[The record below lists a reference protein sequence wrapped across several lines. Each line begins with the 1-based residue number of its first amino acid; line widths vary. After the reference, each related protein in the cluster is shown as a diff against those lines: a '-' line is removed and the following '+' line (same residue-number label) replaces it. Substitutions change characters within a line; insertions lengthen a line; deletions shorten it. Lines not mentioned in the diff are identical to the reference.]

1 MSDNI
6 LSNIDNGVMTVTL
19 NRPEAL
25 NAFLPEML
33 VELTDIVKGAKAKGA
48 KVIVLEGAGRA
59 FTAGMD
65 LKVLNGVVPKD
76 GQLDPQF
83 DEPGI
88 NCGRALRGSDVP
100 IIAKVHGACFTGG
113 LEVALSCDMIY
124 TTIDT
129 KFGDTHA
136 KFGLRPSWGMSQT
149 LPRAVGAQRAKD
161 LSYTGR
167 TFLGA
172 DAVQYGIALEAA
184 EDKVALDA
192 LVAERAAAI
201 AVNSQGA
208 IDAYADLYAYA
219 ADNAPLE
226 EATREELARAYEI
239 SDTAERL
246 GTFLNR

>member
-6 LSNIDNGVMTVTL
+6 LSNIEDGVMTITL

-25 NAFLPEML
+25 NALLPEML
-33 VELTDIVKGAKAKGA
+33 IELADVVKGAKANGA

-76 GQLDPQF
+76 GKLDPQF
-83 DEPGI
+83 DEPGV

-113 LEVALSCDMIY
+113 LEVALSCDMVY
-124 TTIDT
+124 TTKDT

-149 LPRAVGAQRAKD
+149 LPRAVGLRRAKE

-167 TFLGA
+167 TFMGS
-172 DAVQYGIALEAA
+172 DAVQYGVALEAA
-184 EDKVALDA
+184 DDKEALDA
-192 LVAERAAAI
+192 LVAQRAAAI
-201 AVNSQGA
+201 AGNSQGS
-208 IDAYADLYAYA
+208 IDAYSDLYAYA

-226 EATREELARAYEI
+226 EATREELARSYEV

-246 GTFLNR
+246 GAFLKR

>member
-1 MSDNI
+1 MGDNI
-6 LSNIDNGVMTVTL
+6 LTKMNDGVMTITL

-33 VELTDIVKGAKAKGA
+33 IELTDIVKGAKSKGA

-76 GQLDPQF
+76 GKLDPQF
-83 DEPGI
+83 DEPGV
-88 NCGRALRGSDVP
+88 NAGRALRRSDVP

-113 LEVALSCDMIY
+113 LEVALSCDMVY
-124 TTIDT
+124 TTKDT

-149 LPRAVGAQRAKD
+149 LPRAVGVRRAKD

-167 TFLGA
+167 TFFGT
-172 DAVQYGIALEAA
+172 DAVDYGIALEAA
-184 EDKVALDA
+184 DDKEALDV
-192 LVAERAAAI
+192 LVAKRAAAI
-201 AVNSQGA
+201 AGNSQGS
-208 IDAYADLYAYA
+208 IDAYADLYTYA
-219 ADNAPLE
+219 ADNQPLE
-226 EATREELARAYEI
+226 EAILEELARGYDI
-239 SDTAERL
+239 PDTTDRL
-246 GTFLNR
+246 GTFLKR